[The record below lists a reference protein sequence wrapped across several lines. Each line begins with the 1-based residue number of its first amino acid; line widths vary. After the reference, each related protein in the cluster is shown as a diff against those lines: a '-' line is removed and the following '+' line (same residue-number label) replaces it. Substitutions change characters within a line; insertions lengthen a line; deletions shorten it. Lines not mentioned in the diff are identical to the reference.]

1 MPIAAMWPAL
11 AASTPA
17 AASSMTIAACGAT
30 PSSRA
35 AVRNISGSG
44 FPWAKSR
51 PETSASK
58 NSSSV
63 RPWRSDADVILCSW
77 ANVSSR
83 TLRKNSF
90 AFFDD
95 DAAATRMPASLTAM
109 MNRSASG

>member
-1 MPIAAMWPAL
+1 
-11 AASTPA
+11 
-17 AASSMTIAACGAT
+17 MTIAACGAT
-30 PSSRA
+30 PSSLA

-58 NSSSV
+58 KSSSV
-63 RPWRSDADVILCSW
+63 RPWRSDADVMCCCW

-83 TLRKNSF
+83 IWRRNSC

-95 DAAATRMPASLTAM
+95 DAAATRMPVSFTAM